1 MPWGPVNRAQGARPL
16 RHLNTSLAADFPL
29 SLGDELS
36 TVRSGGMDGEPF
48 WMDDG
53 EPNLSVLGAGD
64 EESVY

>member
-1 MPWGPVNRAQGARPL
+1 M
-16 RHLNTSLAADFPL
+16 HLNTSLAADFPL